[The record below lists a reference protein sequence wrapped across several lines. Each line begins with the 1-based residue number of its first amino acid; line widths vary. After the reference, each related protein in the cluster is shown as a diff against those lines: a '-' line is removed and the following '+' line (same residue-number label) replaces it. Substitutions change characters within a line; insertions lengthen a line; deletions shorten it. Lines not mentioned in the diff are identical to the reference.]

1 MLDNSAV
8 EPVIS
13 KNTEIITQIYKNNIF
28 SPELIKEEDNTTN
41 MLESHNLSSNLL
53 NPEGKLTQI
62 DKLKNGKK
70 GISRSSLKKNN
81 INQTIKKMKK
91 VKIDNPFISVVL
103 VESYKDSNLKMTY
116 NEYETNTNETGVNNK
131 SCCKMKLCLL
141 F

>member
-1 MLDNSAV
+1 MLDNSA

-13 KNTEIITQIYKNNIF
+13 KDEEIITQIYKNNIF

-41 MLESHNLSSNLL
+41 MQESHNISSNLF
-53 NPEGKLTQI
+53 NPEGKLMSI
-62 DKLKNGKK
+62 DKLKNGNKV
-70 GISRSSLKKNN
+70 INRRTSFKKNN
-81 INQTIKKMKK
+81 NNQTIKKIKK

-116 NEYETNTNETGVNNK
+116 NEYEANNETDVNNK
-131 SCCKMKLCLL
+131 NCCKKKLCLL